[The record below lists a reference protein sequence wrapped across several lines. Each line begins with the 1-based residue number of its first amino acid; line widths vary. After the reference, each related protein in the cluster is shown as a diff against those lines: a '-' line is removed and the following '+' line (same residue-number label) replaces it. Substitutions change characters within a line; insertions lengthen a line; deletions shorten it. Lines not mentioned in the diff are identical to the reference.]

1 MDMGNDESMTLAAKA
16 PDERRRRILAA
27 SIVVLR
33 ERGFSGTRVADIA
46 ATAGTSPALVLYH
59 FSSLADVLVAS
70 LESIEDDYYAEL
82 ATHAED
88 DPRDRLA
95 TIGTLNAEVGPAFG
109 DWKLWL
115 EVWVRGL
122 HDERIDQL
130 RRASDERWREAIRD
144 VIDAGMKQGIFTV
157 DNPDGTT
164 LRIASLQDGLAVQAV
179 LGGAGLT
186 PASMAYEWLIGVAHE
201 LGIDPVDLTGRADR
215 MQASPLPDSDAPASQ
230 APDSDMATDDV

>member
-1 MDMGNDESMTLAAKA
+1 MGNDERMTLAAKA

-27 SIVVLR
+27 AIVVLR

-59 FSSLADVLVAS
+59 FSSLADVLVAALS
-70 LESIEDDYYAEL
+70 SIEDDYYAEL
-82 ATHAED
+82 AAHIND

-95 TIGTLNAEVGPAFG
+95 LMATLNAEVGPAFG
-109 DWKLWL
+109 DWQLWI

-130 RRASDERWREAIRD
+130 RRGSDQRWRQAIRD
-144 VIDAGMKQGIFTV
+144 VIDSGVRLGILAV
-157 DNPDGTT
+157 PDPEGAT
-164 LRIASLQDGLAVQAV
+164 LRLASLQDGLAVQAV

-186 PASMAYEWLIGVAHE
+186 PQSMAREWLIGVAHE
-201 LGIDPVDLTGRADR
+201 LSLDAADLVRRANFADSSTGVADG
-215 MQASPLPDSDAPASQ
+215 
-230 APDSDMATDDV
+230 T

>member
-1 MDMGNDESMTLAAKA
+1 MTLAAKA

-27 SIVVLR
+27 AIVVLR

-70 LESIEDDYYAEL
+70 LESVEDDYYAEL
-82 ATHAED
+82 AAHVQD

-95 TIGTLNAEVGPAFG
+95 QMAKLNAEVGPAFG
-109 DWKLWL
+109 DWQLWL
-115 EVWVRGL
+115 EVWVRSL

-130 RRASDERWREAIRD
+130 RVSSDRRWRDAIGD
-144 VIDAGMKQGIFTV
+144 VIDAGVRRGMFTA
-157 DNPDGTT
+157 PDPEGST

-186 PASMAYEWLIGVAHE
+186 PESMSLAWLVGVARE
-201 LGIDPVDLTGRADR
+201 LGVDADDLVARARGLEQAFSVGRDGA
-215 MQASPLPDSDAPASQ
+215 
-230 APDSDMATDDV
+230 

>member
-1 MDMGNDESMTLAAKA
+1 MGNDEPMTLAAKA

-27 SIVVLR
+27 AIVVLR
-33 ERGFSGTRVADIA
+33 DRGFAGTRVADIA

-70 LESIEDDYYAEL
+70 LGSIEDEYYANL
-82 ATHAED
+82 ATHLDE

-95 TIGTLNAEVGPAFG
+95 TIAMLNAEVGPAFG
-109 DWKLWL
+109 DWQLWL

-122 HDERIDQL
+122 HDERIDLL
-130 RRASDERWREAIRD
+130 RRESDQRWRRAIRD
-144 VIDAGMKQGIFTV
+144 VIDEGVKRGIFSV
-157 DNPDGTT
+157 DDPDGTT

-186 PASMAYEWLIGVAHE
+186 PASMAREWLIGAARE
-201 LGIDPVDLTGRADR
+201 LAVDPADLTGRAD
-215 MQASPLPDSDAPASQ
+215 SLTPIPVTGPDV
-230 APDSDMATDDV
+230 T

>member
-1 MDMGNDESMTLAAKA
+1 MGNDESMTLAAKA

-27 SIVVLR
+27 AIVVLR

-59 FSSLADVLVAS
+59 FSSLPDVLVAALS
-70 LESIEDDYYAEL
+70 SIEDDYYAEL
-82 ATHAED
+82 AAHTED

-95 TIGTLNAEVGPAFG
+95 LMATLNAEVGPAFG
-109 DWKLWL
+109 DWQLWL

-122 HDERIDQL
+122 HDEGIDQL
-130 RRASDERWREAIRD
+130 RRDSDQRWRQAIRD
-144 VIDAGMKQGIFTV
+144 VIDEGVARAIFSVQETE
-157 DNPDGTT
+157 GST

-186 PASMAYEWLIGVAHE
+186 PQSMAREWLIGVAHE
-201 LGIDPVDLTGRADR
+201 LAVDAADLVNRASLTDSSSAG
-215 MQASPLPDSDAPASQ
+215 ASGGP
-230 APDSDMATDDV
+230 